1 MIRAIILLALAAGL
15 SAAPPCAA
23 ATADTTA
30 TPYSLLVP
38 ASGYETGCQGPCDC
52 AVVEQPTYGSFEL
65 RPLGADPLYSNYA
78 IERYIA
84 SFNNGPGAV
93 SIVGSG
99 HYKIGG
105 EFALTQQ
112 MTLDLQAWG
121 GPVQHFDS
129 GVVPVNTPFPR
140 IHVSCAAH
148 GFACVDTVVEVDAEP
163 IGAVSVP
170 PPAARAG
177 IQGVAPNP
185 FGRTASIAIAIAG
198 TGPVRVAVFD
208 LNGRKVRSLAEWAG
222 ADAGPRTLVW
232 DGRRDNGREAEAGVY
247 WVRMQWPG
255 GSDGRRL
262 VKLD

>member
-1 MIRAIILLALAAGL
+1 MIRASVLLALAFAL
-15 SAAPPCAA
+15 LTAPPCAA
-23 ATADTTA
+23 TTADTTA
-30 TPYSLLVP
+30 TPYALLVP
-38 ASGYETGCQGPCDC
+38 ASGYETGCQGPCEC
-52 AVVEQPTYGSFEL
+52 AVMVQPTYGSFEL
-65 RPLGADPLYSNYA
+65 RPLGSDPLYAHYA
-78 IERYIA
+78 VDRYIA

-112 MTLDLQAWG
+112 MTLDLQVWG

-148 GFACVDTVVEVDAEP
+148 GFACVDTVVEVDAVP
-163 IGAVSVP
+163 INSSVP
-170 PPAARAG
+170 PPLPRAG

-185 FGRTASIAIAIAG
+185 FGRTASIVIALAG
-198 TGPVRVAVFD
+198 SGPVRVAVFD
-208 LNGRKVRSLAEWAG
+208 LDGRKIRTLAEWSNVG
-222 ADAGPRTLVW
+222 VGSRTLVW
-232 DGRRDNGREAEAGVY
+232 DGRRDDGLQAGAGVY

-262 VKLD
+262 VRVD

>member
-1 MIRAIILLALAAGL
+1 MIRVSIFLALGAGL
-15 SAAPPCAA
+15 LAAPPCVS

-30 TPYSLLVP
+30 NPYSLLVP
-38 ASGYETGCQGPCDC
+38 GSGYETGCHGPCEC
-52 AVVEQPTYGSFEL
+52 AVVVQPTYGSFQL
-65 RPLGADPLYSNYA
+65 RPLGSDPLYTYYA
-78 IERYIA
+78 VEHYIA

-99 HYKIGG
+99 HYKVGG

-112 MTLDLQAWG
+112 MTLDLQVWG

-129 GVVPVNTPFPR
+129 GVVPVNTPFPHIR
-140 IHVSCAAH
+140 VSCAAH
-148 GFACVDTVVEVDAEP
+148 GFACLDTVVSVDAEP
-163 IGAVSVP
+163 VDPVSVP
-170 PPAARAG
+170 APAPRAG
-177 IQGVAPNP
+177 IQHTAPNP
-185 FGRTASIAIAIAG
+185 FERTASIAIVLAG
-198 TGPVRVAVFD
+198 PGPVRVAVFD

-232 DGRRDNGREAEAGVY
+232 DGRRDDGREAGAGVY

-255 GSDGRRL
+255 GGDGRRL